1 MKYFGGGFLNYMDS
15 REILISVY
23 LKYVDLMFNDV
34 KNYPSFQVRLHNSK
48 FFSEI
53 FYLITL
59 LIMLFAER
67 YI

>member
-1 MKYFGGGFLNYMDS
+1 MKYFGGDFLNYMDS

-48 FFSEI
+48 FFQK
-53 FYLITL
+53 FFTL
-59 LIMLFAER
+59 
-67 YI
+67 